1 MAKVLKCGDVV
12 PGCDFEMTGG
22 SEHEVLEKAA
32 AHAKSA
38 HGLDSIPPDVL
49 DKVRRAIHDDDEAR
63 AKGAGAS

>member
-12 PGCDFEMTGG
+12 PGCDFEMTGS
-22 SEHEVLEKAA
+22 SEEEVLQKAA

-49 DKVRRAIHDDDEAR
+49 DKVRGAIHDEGEPQ
-63 AKGAGAS
+63 AKGASAS